1 MKILVTGCCGFIG
14 FHLSKKLL
22 QKKNTKIIG
31 IDNINNYYDTKLKKD
46 RLKILKNYNN
56 FVFYKLDI
64 TNLKKLNKLFKKYNY
79 KTVVHLA
86 AQAGVRYSIEN
97 PNTYFNSNVAGFFNI
112 LSLSKEY
119 KINHLIYASTS
130 SVYGASKKFPLTEN
144 MTTDY
149 PLSFYAA
156 TKKTNEIMAYS
167 FSNVYKLRTT
177 GLRFFT
183 VYGPYGRPD
192 MSLFK
197 FVKNIILGKPIQLFN
212 KGLHQRD
219 FTYIDDVVSY
229 INFLIFNKNI
239 NFGKD
244 KVPYEIYNIGNGK
257 TVKLLNFI
265 EVIQNNLFKKA
276 KIKKYPLQKGDVK
289 KTHANVGKINKLIKI
304 NKTDVKTGVEKFIK
318 WYKGYI
324 KSQ

>member
-1 MKILVTGCCGFIG
+1 
-14 FHLSKKLL
+14 
-22 QKKNTKIIG
+22 
-31 IDNINNYYDTKLKKD
+31 
-46 RLKILKNYNN
+46 
-56 FVFYKLDI
+56 
-64 TNLKKLNKLFKKYNY
+64 
-79 KTVVHLA
+79 
-86 AQAGVRYSIEN
+86 
-97 PNTYFNSNVAGFFNI
+97 
-112 LSLSKEY
+112 
-119 KINHLIYASTS
+119 
-130 SVYGASKKFPLTEN
+130 
-144 MTTDY
+144 
-149 PLSFYAA
+149 
-156 TKKTNEIMAYS
+156 
-167 FSNVYKLRTT
+167 
-177 GLRFFT
+177 
-183 VYGPYGRPD
+183 

-257 TVKLLNFI
+257 TVTLLNFI